1 MTRLSK
7 RTTVYKEVKE
17 AVGAVVD
24 VVARVLAAV
33 VVVVVVVAVVPSSCA
48 GALIDSVLTVAA
60 AVPYVQGVAV
70 YTHLTFL
77 ASFLGYLEYLMNNC

>member
-1 MTRLSK
+1 MENLVRNCSHVIHRMTRLSK

-33 VVVVVVVAVVPSSCA
+33 VVVVVVVVAVVLRSCD

-60 AVPYVQGVAV
+60 VVPYVEGVAV
-70 YTHLTFL
+70 
-77 ASFLGYLEYLMNNC
+77 

>member
-33 VVVVVVVAVVPSSCA
+33 VVVVVVAVVPRSCD

-60 AVPYVQGVAV
+60 VVPYVEGVAV
-70 YTHLTFL
+70 
-77 ASFLGYLEYLMNNC
+77 

>member
-1 MTRLSK
+1 MENPVRNCSHVIHRMTRLSK

-33 VVVVVVVAVVPSSCA
+33 VVVVVAVVPSSCA

-60 AVPYVQGVAV
+60 VVPYVQGVAV
-70 YTHLTFL
+70 YTHLTF
-77 ASFLGYLEYLMNNC
+77 